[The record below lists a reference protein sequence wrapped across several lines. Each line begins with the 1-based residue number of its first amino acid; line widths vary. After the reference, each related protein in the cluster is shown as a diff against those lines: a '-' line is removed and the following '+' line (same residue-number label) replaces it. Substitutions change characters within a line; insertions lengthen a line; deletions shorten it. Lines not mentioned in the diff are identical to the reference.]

1 MQTTTTKTNNINEN
15 PNAGKPA
22 EDASTKDSAKV
33 TEEIKSLLESVRSVP
48 STIEAQIA
56 YDTKNQTFLSSMSYP
71 VSDSED
77 KQPAEPGRPEIYVFD
92 N

>member
-22 EDASTKDSAKV
+22 EDSSTKDSAKV

-56 YDTKNQTFLSSMSYP
+56 YDNKNQAFLSSMAYHIAA
-71 VSDSED
+71 SED
-77 KQPAEPGRPEIYVFD
+77 KKSDDPDRPEIYVFD